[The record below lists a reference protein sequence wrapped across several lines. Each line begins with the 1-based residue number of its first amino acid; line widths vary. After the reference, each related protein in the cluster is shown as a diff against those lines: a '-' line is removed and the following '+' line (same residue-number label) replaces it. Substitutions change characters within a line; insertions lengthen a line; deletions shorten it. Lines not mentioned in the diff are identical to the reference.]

1 MWQFV
6 QLRGSL
12 SRDWTE
18 VDRAKT
24 ARRLFAAVD
33 DGDSGYETGR
43 GGCIC
48 LDNII
53 TDNYELPSC
62 EKMTDF
68 YRL

>member
-1 MWQFV
+1 MIGQ
-6 QLRGSL
+6 
-12 SRDWTE
+12 
-18 VDRAKT
+18 VDGAKT
-24 ARRLFAAVD
+24 ARRMFAAVD
-33 DGDSGYETGR
+33 DGNSGYKTGR

-48 LDNII
+48 MDNIF